1 MSEAKTLA
9 DKLATIDAITAKINK
24 KYNKTVVGR
33 MGVSEDIVNQITI
46 GRIPT
51 PSIALN
57 NAIGGGFPRKR
68 CTLITGKSDSGYINS
83 LNI

>member
-1 MSEAKTLA
+1 MSETKTLA
-9 DKLATIDAITAKINK
+9 DKLATIDAITTKINK

-33 MGVSEDIVNQITI
+33 MSTNEDIINQITI

-57 NAIGGGFPRKR
+57 NADRK
-68 CTLITGKSDSGYINS
+68 SVV
-83 LNI
+83 